1 MENNFRRTEPI
12 VFLDDFISRVFEL
25 RYFPGSNGNL
35 CYVDDIQ
42 EDIMYIKRINAK
54 DAEAWPLNLLPVY
67 LAYFNMDDYSV
78 TYITA
83 YVSEYPVVARKL
95 LLPLGLLAD
104 VHI

>member
-54 DAEAWPLNLLPVY
+54 AAEAWPLYLLPVY
-67 LAYFNMDDYSV
+67 LAYFKLDDYSV
-78 TYITA
+78 TYIKE
-83 YVSEYPVVARKL
+83 YVFEFPVVARIL
-95 LLPLGLLAD
+95 LLHLGMLED
-104 VHI
+104 VN